1 MMKSWNK
8 IQRKILKWRLQPIRV
23 FDMHHVCETFDAEV
37 MVDYDWMQIDE
48 FKNRIL
54 AMQQKGVQFISLTD
68 AYTHIC
74 NDKIRKKRYVV
85 LTFDD
90 GYKTLK
96 EILPWLEE
104 QEIPVAL
111 FINGKYL
118 DGKSYR
124 QHPKE
129 KYLTKDELFNLI
141 SPLIE
146 IGSHGWEHVDASKM
160 SIEDFQRSV
169 SNNEKVLQNHP
180 RYVPYYA
187 YTHGRHNLL
196 EDKYL
201 AEKRLI
207 PILIDGA
214 DNYNDKRYIHRRLL

>member
-1 MMKSWNK
+1 MKM
-8 IQRKILKWRLQPIRV
+8 RLQPIRV

-54 AMQQKGVQFISLTD
+54 AMRQRGIKFISLTD
-68 AYTHIC
+68 AYMHIC
-74 NDKIRKKRYVV
+74 NDKIRKGRYAV

-104 QEIPVAL
+104 QEIPVTL

-124 QHPKE
+124 QNPNE
-129 KYLTKDELFNLI
+129 KYLTKDELWALM

-160 SIEDFQRSV
+160 SIEDFQHSV
-169 SNNEKVLQNHP
+169 SHNNEVLKRHP
-180 RYVPYYA
+180 RYVPFYA
-187 YTHGRHNLL
+187 YTYGKHNG
-196 EDKYL
+196 DQDTYL
-201 AEKRLI
+201 ASI
-207 PILIDGA
+207 NQVTVLIDGV
-214 DNYNDKRYIHRRLL
+214 DNYNDKGYIHRRLL